1 VRTYQATLEACDPDG
16 AYNLLNELSAIKET
30 IAFGLSAGRSTSN
43 STTWSIWSEFCH
55 SLAQDPFLSDIS
67 DPIPLL
73 QIFAARYRV
82 GTVAPS
88 SAQVKARTVE
98 NALRAVGQT
107 FASLGFPDPRLQ
119 HSGKLDL
126 RIQRQLKTYSKQD
139 PPPHRVKP
147 IPLQILLE
155 VINYNLRFND
165 PRHHAIA
172 QMIILGFFFLLR
184 PGEYAHT
191 SNPDASPFR
200 LCDVHIMA
208 NNVTLNPLTCIEL
221 QLDTATHVALE
232 FTTQKNGVRG
242 ELVGLGRSGHPTF
255 CPVLAII
262 NRVKHLRLHQAHP
275 TTPLFQY
282 FDIAP
287 RTLTTNE
294 LTQQL
299 RFTCNI
305 LGHTVGIHS
314 ADISIRSL
322 RSSGAMALL
331 CADVDSDKIRL
342 LGRWRSDEMLRYLHV
357 QALPI
362 VAPLASLM
370 VQHGYFSFIPNNRLP
385 QLGT

>member
-1 VRTYQATLEACDPDG
+1 
-16 AYNLLNELSAIKET
+16 
-30 IAFGLSAGRSTSN
+30 
-43 STTWSIWSEFCH
+43 
-55 SLAQDPFLSDIS
+55 
-67 DPIPLL
+67 
-73 QIFAARYRV
+73 
-82 GTVAPS
+82 
-88 SAQVKARTVE
+88 
-98 NALRAVGQT
+98 
-107 FASLGFPDPRLQ
+107 
-119 HSGKLDL
+119 
-126 RIQRQLKTYSKQD
+126 
-139 PPPHRVKP
+139 
-147 IPLQILLE
+147 
-155 VINYNLRFND
+155 
-165 PRHHAIA
+165 
-172 QMIILGFFFLLR
+172 
-184 PGEYAHT
+184 
-191 SNPDASPFR
+191 
-200 LCDVHIMA
+200 MA
-208 NNVTLNPLTCIEL
+208 NNVKLNPLTCTEL
-221 QLDTATHVALE
+221 LLDTASHVALE

-242 ELVGLGRSGHPTF
+242 ELVGLGRSGHPIF

-282 FDIAP
+282 FDRAP

-305 LGHTVGIHS
+305 LGHTVGINS